1 MSVLKGFLQPSPM
14 GETKEV
20 IISERFKGEDGKPLP
35 FTIRVIDQDIN
46 DRIYKASTKNRKM
59 NGQTIRELDSLE
71 YGRRLI
77 LNCVTSPDFKDKE
90 LCDFYKCI
98 DPLDVPGKMLS
109 AGEYQRLVKA
119 INELNGFDDDEKLSD
134 DAKNS

>member
-20 IISERFKGEDGKPLP
+20 IISKRFKGEDGKPLP
-35 FTIRVIDQDIN
+35 FMIQVIDQDIN
-46 DRIYKASTKNRKM
+46 DRIYKASMKNRKV

-77 LNCVTSPDFKDKE
+77 LTCVTSPDFKDKE
-90 LCDFYKCI
+90 ICDFYKCI

-134 DAKNS
+134 EAKNS

>member
-20 IISERFKGEDGKPLP
+20 IISKRFKGEDGKPLP
-35 FTIRVIDQDIN
+35 FMIQVIDQDIN
-46 DRIYKASTKNRKM
+46 DRIYKASMKNRKV

-77 LNCVTSPDFKDKE
+77 LTCVTSPDFKDKE
-90 LCDFYKCI
+90 ICDFYKCI

-119 INELNGFDDDEKLSD
+119 INELNGFDDNEKLSD
-134 DAKNS
+134 EAKNS